1 MTRGGES
8 FFLQEETKC
17 DWFLESSK
25 MQARKRYI
33 CCLQIPWRE
42 VPGREKSYLSGRAV
56 LAQEQVPINLPGIHF
71 SWKLEGPDCP
81 RSAFL
86 GLTSRRFYWDK
97 NSNLFNAEVRQFFR
111 YHSYPKQQG
120 LGNMVQKVPLGPIFH
135 HLHVPISFNNLRFC
149 TNGIRSPLTCQS
161 YLVSLFC

>member
-1 MTRGGES
+1 MTRAGES
-8 FFLQEETKC
+8 FLRQEEPKC

-25 MQARKRYI
+25 MQAGKRYI

-42 VPGREKSYLSGRAV
+42 VPGREKSYLSERAV

-86 GLTSRRFYWDK
+86 GLTSRRFYQDK
-97 NSNLFNAEVRQFFR
+97 NPNLFNAEVRQLFTDTIATPNSRDWAIWYRRSLSVLFSIIFMCLS
-111 YHSYPKQQG
+111 HS
-120 LGNMVQKVPLGPIFH
+120 
-135 HLHVPISFNNLRFC
+135 
-149 TNGIRSPLTCQS
+149 TT
-161 YLVSLFC
+161 